1 MSKSRTGAIIVLAKS
16 SQLKYFSNTGD
27 IMDADISQRLIES
40 IFFKNSPMHDGAII
54 IVNNKIKAARCVLP
68 VTENVDLPALK
79 KSSQGLNQNMEAAKH
94 NFLLRGYFNKK
105 AREAE
110 RKKKEA
116 EERKKELEERKKNE
130 K

>member
-1 MSKSRTGAIIVLAKS
+1 ML
-16 SQLKYFSNTGD
+16 N
-27 IMDADISQRLIES
+27 
-40 IFFKNSPMHDGAII
+40 
-54 IVNNKIKAARCVLP
+54 
-68 VTENVDLPALK
+68 LK